1 MRVGAA
7 RQRSS
12 RNLGRGGVAQ
22 RRARGLVAL
31 VAVLVAAGCSATPP
45 RQDARASAAST
56 PVDATAPPSDPPS
69 PAPDPTVDDAVVAVG
84 LAAVAVAEGSAAGDI
99 DDKTADRLTSDL
111 EKLLDAVET
120 GDGPDVRKRAA
131 KLIVDVDK
139 HTDNGRLA
147 PSRADEL
154 RNALADLLR

>member
-1 MRVGAA
+1 M
-7 RQRSS
+7 
-12 RNLGRGGVAQ
+12 
-22 RRARGLVAL
+22 
-31 VAVLVAAGCSATPP
+31 
-45 RQDARASAAST
+45 
-56 PVDATAPPSDPPS
+56 
-69 PAPDPTVDDAVVAVG
+69 VAVG

-131 KLIVDVDK
+131 RLIVDVDK
-139 HTDNGRLA
+139 HTDKGRLA

-154 RNALADLLR
+154 RNALADLLG